1 VREHGQ
7 DRLDQVLDDAL
18 ASYGEAP
25 ESEGLA
31 RRVLAQVTE
40 RTTRTRPAR
49 RLVMAIGAAAAA
61 VCCLFW
67 WETPKMTV
75 DPLPASI
82 IKPAMRKTE
91 DALTAQAISPRD
103 FAVVLPRATKSGRT
117 LTKPA
122 EPKLARFPT
131 PSPMTSKE
139 WALLRLVSGDAKNIP
154 RELTHFG
161 EPIEPIQL
169 TAIELTAIEI
179 KPLE

>member
-1 VREHGQ
+1 MREQRQ

-31 RRVLAQVTE
+31 RRVLAQVAE
-40 RTTRTRPAR
+40 RTTRTRPSR
-49 RLVMAIGAAAAA
+49 RLAMAVGAAAAV
-61 VCCLFW
+61 VCSLFW
-67 WETPKMTV
+67 WEMPRMTV
-75 DPLPASI
+75 DPLPTNTVKAAI
-82 IKPAMRKTE
+82 RKTE
-91 DALTAQAISPRD
+91 DALTAQSISPRD
-103 FAVVLPRATKSGRT
+103 FAVVLPRAAKSRRMRT
-117 LTKPA
+117 EPA

-161 EPIEPIQL
+161 EPIEPI
-169 TAIELTAIEI
+169 ELAAIEI